1 MLRTFLVALVSL
13 AVLLLAIAFAA
24 LNPGGVS
31 LDLGVRTIEIQKALA
46 LAGSFALGWVFG
58 LLCVGTILA
67 KVWVER
73 RRLSRALRLAEA
85 EINALRRL
93 PIQHAD

>member
-1 MLRTFLVALVSL
+1 MLRTLLIAVVSL

-24 LNPGGVS
+24 LNPGVVE
-31 LDLGVRTIEIQKALA
+31 LDLGVRVVEIQKSVA

-58 LLCVGTILA
+58 LICAAALLTRLA
-67 KVWVER
+67 VQR
-73 RRLSRALRLAEA
+73 RRLRRALRLAEA

-93 PIQHAD
+93 PTPHAD